1 MKDRCG
7 RPIAKLG
14 KPLVIGK
21 KTENTYMLSVHFE
34 ASLDLSDFYT
44 YQSDDE
50 LYQYL
55 SSFLMQQISSWYWSE
70 RK

>member
-1 MKDRCG
+1 MRDRCG
-7 RPIAKLG
+7 RPIAKLS

-21 KTENTYMLSVHFE
+21 RTENTYSLSVRFE
-34 ASLDLSDFYT
+34 GSLDLADFVVC
-44 YQSDDE
+44 QSDEE

-55 SSFLMQQISSWYWSE
+55 SSFLMQHISSWYWSE